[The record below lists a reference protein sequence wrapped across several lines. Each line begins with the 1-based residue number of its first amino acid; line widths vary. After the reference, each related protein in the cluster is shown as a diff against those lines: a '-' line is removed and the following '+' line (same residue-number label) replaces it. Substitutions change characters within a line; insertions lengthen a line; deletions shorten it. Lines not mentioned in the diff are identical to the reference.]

1 MLLMLSHRG
10 LPLALNLH
18 LDRARQ
24 EKLLLVPPAL
34 HAIAL
39 PAGSHTCGYGRAL
52 VVGVQLLEVHG
63 VASAA
68 ALSVLNRLVAG
79 PFLCVELSPVTTT
92 TGHLLHSQGFSCG
105 LVRGRNDGLSL
116 RVKSEVSLIHQ
127 LVVERIVN
135 AGSVGIAGLRLPA
148 FEEFS
153 QNRLLV
159 ISMRS
164 HAFTLH
170 SAI

>member
-18 LDRARQ
+18 LDRAWQ
-24 EKLLLVPPAL
+24 EKLLLIPSL
-34 HAIAL
+34 SAITL
-39 PAGSHTCGYGRAL
+39 PTRGHSCASRCTL
-52 VVGVQLLEVHG
+52 VVRIKLLEIHV
-63 VASAA
+63 VTSSA
-68 ALSVLNRLVAG
+68 ALSIFNRLV
-79 PFLCVELSPVTTT
+79 PVPLLCVQLPSITTAAS
-92 TGHLLHSQGFSCG
+92 HLFHSQRFTCG

-116 RVKSEVSLIHQ
+116 RVESKVSLIHQ

-135 AGSVGIAGLRLPA
+135 AWGVSVAWLRLTT
-148 FEEFS
+148 FEKFS
-153 QNRLLV
+153 QNRFLV
-159 ISMRS
+159 IAMRS